1 MEHIESFRAMDTG
14 IDLIVI
20 ADERPMLPFL
30 EARLLFDQQEER
42 FSRFRPSSLVSRLN
56 RGETVADPWLDAIL
70 PLALAAWETT
80 DGLFNPLVLPAL
92 AAAGYDRTFSTVSG
106 GAPVP
111 LPPPDPRTAIERAT
125 AGWRLR
131 EGRLDLGGIVKGWT
145 ADLAAEHL
153 AAATKAPAMVN
164 AGGDIR
170 CIGEEAPGRGGWELA
185 VEGPSGEIAW
195 SGIVAGALATSTT
208 LRRRWTTADGRTA
221 HHLIDPRTGLPAA
234 SPFVQVSVIA
244 PTCREAETWA
254 KAVLI
259 GGHEG
264 LELAALRGVA
274 AFALAADGSPSP
286 TPSWTAP

>member
-20 ADERPMLPFL
+20 GGERPMLPFL

-70 PLALAAWETT
+70 PLAVAAWEAT

-92 AAAGYDRTFSTVSG
+92 AAAGYDRTFSAVAG

-111 LPPPDPRTAIERAT
+111 LPAPGPPAAIERT
-125 AGWRLR
+125 ASGWRLR
-131 EGRLDLGGIVKGWT
+131 EGQLDLGGIVKGWT

-153 AAATKAPAMVN
+153 AAAAAAPAMVN

-170 CIGEEAPGRGGWELA
+170 CIGEDVPGRGGWELA
-185 VEGPSGEIAW
+185 VEGPSGETAW

-254 KAVLI
+254 KAVLV

-264 LELAALRGVA
+264 LDLAASRGIA
-274 AFALAADGSPSP
+274 ALALAADGTPASTPAWPS
-286 TPSWTAP
+286 

>member
-1 MEHIESFRAMDTG
+1 VEHIESFRAMDTG

-80 DGLFNPLVLPAL
+80 DGLFNPLILPAL

-111 LPPPDPRTAIERAT
+111 LPPPDPRTAIERTT

-153 AAATKAPAMVN
+153 AAAVAAPAMVN

-185 VEGPSGEIAW
+185 VEGPSGETAW

-274 AFALAADGSPSP
+274 ALALAAGASRTA
-286 TPSWTAP
+286 TPAWPL

>member
-1 MEHIESFRAMDTG
+1 MEHSESFRAMDTG

-30 EARLLFDQQEER
+30 EARLLFDQQDER

-70 PLALAAWETT
+70 PLAVAAWEAT

-92 AAAGYDRTFSTVSG
+92 AAAGYDRTFSAVAG

-111 LPPPDPRTAIERAT
+111 LPAPGPPAAIERT
-125 AGWRLR
+125 PAGWRLR
-131 EGRLDLGGIVKGWT
+131 ESQLDLGGIVKGWT

-153 AAATKAPAMVN
+153 AAAAAAPAMVN

-170 CIGEEAPGRGGWELA
+170 CIGEDAPGRGGWELA
-185 VEGPSGEIAW
+185 VEGPSGETAW

-254 KAVLI
+254 KAVLV

-264 LELAALRGVA
+264 LDLAASRGIA
-274 AFALAADGSPSP
+274 ALALNADGAPAP
-286 TPSWTAP
+286 TPAWPS

>member
-1 MEHIESFRAMDTG
+1 MEHRETFRAMDTA
-14 IDLIVI
+14 IDFVVI
-20 ADERPMLPFL
+20 SEERPVLPFL
-30 EARLLFDQQEER
+30 EARLLFGQLEER

-70 PLALAAWETT
+70 PLAVAAWEAT

-92 AAAGYDRTFSTVSG
+92 AAAGYDRTFSALAG

-111 LPPPDPRTAIERAT
+111 LPAPDPPAAIERT
-125 AGWRLR
+125 ASGWRLR
-131 EGRLDLGGIVKGWT
+131 EGQLDLGGIVKGWT

-153 AAATKAPAMVN
+153 AAAAAAPAMVN

-170 CIGEEAPGRGGWELA
+170 CIGEDAPGRGGWELA
-185 VEGPSGEIAW
+185 VEGPSGETAW

-244 PTCREAETWA
+244 LTCREAETWA

-264 LELAALRGVA
+264 LDLAASRGIA
-274 AFALAADGSPSP
+274 ALALAADGTPASNPAWPS
-286 TPSWTAP
+286 